1 MREQGRRTRK
11 ASRRQAD
18 RGEGPRGDEVP
29 IREGAAGRVRVRA
42 GRGSWHAAAFAC
54 LGLEGAKGPEES
66 RGERHSGNGSHRG
79 GTGAR
84 GKGVEVLGNS
94 ACPRKGPWAQNP
106 RVCGLTMEQV
116 ANQLRSPERRRA
128 SSRGTLFFF
137 GGAPYFF
144 IRFPISK
151 VAQPKFPLTK
161 KKRVK
166 KHGVYFR

>member
-42 GRGSWHAAAFAC
+42 GRGSWHTAAFAC

-79 GTGAR
+79 GGGSQR
-84 GKGVEVLGNS
+84 EG
-94 ACPRKGPWAQNP
+94 C
-106 RVCGLTMEQV
+106 
-116 ANQLRSPERRRA
+116 
-128 SSRGTLFFF
+128 
-137 GGAPYFF
+137 GGAEE
-144 IRFPISK
+144 
-151 VAQPKFPLTK
+151 Q
-161 KKRVK
+161 RVPEE
-166 KHGVYFR
+166 GALGTEP